1 MSNTNTFSTRKI
13 SKIKH
18 ILKCI
23 RNVYKV
29 FVEVKLRIY
38 FRDKKANKGKSLL
51 EVI

>member
-38 FRDKKANKGKSLL
+38 FRGKKTNNSKSLL
-51 EVI
+51 DVT